1 MKTAKVFL
9 ILFALSIGMTV
20 KAQDPVFEFV
30 MELRVKIDQP
40 FSVGKTPKGQRTII
54 PITGGTF
61 EGPKLKG
68 EILSSGAD
76 YQLSDEATHRTEVE
90 AIYCIRTDDGV
101 NIHVRNCGLITM
113 QEGGFYFVTSPR
125 FEAPKD
131 SKYNFLN
138 NATFIC
144 KPGKP
149 VEGALSLMIWMVK

>member
-1 MKTAKVFL
+1 M
-9 ILFALSIGMTV
+9 
-20 KAQDPVFEFV
+20 
-30 MELRVKIDQP
+30 
-40 FSVGKTPKGQRTII
+40 
-54 PITGGTF
+54 
-61 EGPKLKG
+61 KG
-68 EILSSGAD
+68 EILSGGAD